1 MDVHLR
7 FDFYLVET
15 TTFELLSLQ
24 ERLVGCSLSR
34 RHQLKVLCSAP
45 HKKEKICYKRENS
58 LLQSPW
64 IICIAIMQRFAKKE
78 TSFDIVDKRN
88 LHWLICQV
96 EKILRLSITSQ
107 CHQFYE
113 SWFEYFSVDVKIFL
127 DKLYEEPLAI
137 SGSVGEPG

>member
-45 HKKEKICYKRENS
+45 HKKEKICYKKENS

-64 IICIAIMQRFAKKE
+64 IICIAIMQRFAKKKE

-88 LHWLICQV
+88 LHCLIWKSSS
-96 EKILRLSITSQ
+96 ELSITSQ